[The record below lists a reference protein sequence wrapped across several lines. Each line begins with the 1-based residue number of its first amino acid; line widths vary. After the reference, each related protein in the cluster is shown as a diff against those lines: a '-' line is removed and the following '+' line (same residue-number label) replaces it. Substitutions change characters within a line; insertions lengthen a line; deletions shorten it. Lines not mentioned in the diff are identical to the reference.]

1 MRYYR
6 SFLTIVLM
14 STVTLA
20 SGCATVGS
28 TRAIATPWCA
38 AGLHSFAPDKSAP
51 EPSAR
56 KVDAQV
62 ARLLDD
68 AQRAQNADAD
78 VRVAAR

>member
-1 MRYYR
+1 MRYYK

-14 STVTLA
+14 ATVTLA
-20 SGCATVGS
+20 TGCATVGS
-28 TRAIATPWCA
+28 TRGIATPWGA
-38 AGLHSFAPDKSAP
+38 AGLHSFAPEKS

-78 VRVAAR
+78 VRVAAK